1 MFRKI
6 QGIAAFLLLFSIF
19 LHMLAP
25 QAEAADPKI
34 KISIEP
40 GFDGY
45 IKRSMAMPM
54 KVQIENKGEAF
65 SGTLMFQFQP
75 TYEYGGAQALKVE
88 LPKGSSK
95 TYSISLPG
103 YTDDNYNGNV
113 LNKSIYLYEGDWQ
126 DGNEVDYSGPKIL
139 TPKYYDES
147 QDIIGVLSQKYDRLT
162 ELRVLPSTDSTMIE
176 LTKEELP
183 SRSMGLE
190 MLSYLIIDEYEIAAL
205 DAAQQEA
212 LKGWIKSGGILIAGA
227 SPNGGQQ
234 YGSIYD
240 LLPMKMDKE
249 VKLETALFAKK
260 EKDRPSFSYI
270 PGFIGD
276 VEKGAEIVT
285 KSGEFPAIV
294 KKQYGNGIIVQ
305 TGFSLGDQP
314 LASWKGYGTWLEKIL
329 NQADINSFSSTENFL
344 EQAQWELNEP
354 NSYFDDTTLSI
365 GQLLFLLCAYIVII
379 VPILYIVLKKI
390 DKREHAWWII
400 PLIAC
405 ITSVL
410 TFTVGAKDRLA
421 QPQLN
426 QLGIYHSKDGQL
438 VGLQSDVLLSNK
450 GGDYALSFP
459 KNEMTALPMTQ
470 ESLGGNIKRS
480 PILEEKAIDTELI
493 FPNVEYW
500 STRSLLGKVYKGNVG
515 QFKTDLTVENKTLT
529 GTIHNE
535 TPYDFK
541 ELLIMSGQERINLG
555 KLKKGETITVKEKLK
570 GDFLIEPYAVTS
582 GPMNNW
588 NAGQKMDLD
597 KIRRDQ
603 LLYVTETF
611 FFSGVNADTDPVIA
625 GVTSDSIVDIKVS
638 KKPKKNIDNLIF
650 QTFDPETILSGD
662 VTLSKEMFQSWVD
675 VIRGSYDEDA
685 GIGEH
690 WFEIG
695 EYEYISQVPLIMK
708 DDSFKAKQL
717 SIKFSKQKIKYELY
731 NFSTEKYEPIP
742 FEERSISFE
751 GQEEISS
758 YISKEGDIQIKII
771 KESED
776 ESSLRMPEINVKGEV
791 TK

>member
-6 QGIAAFLLLFSIF
+6 LGIAAYLLFFSIF

-34 KISIEP
+34 KISVES

-45 IKRSMAMPM
+45 IKRSMAMPL

-65 SGTLMFQFQP
+65 SGTLMFQFQSI
-75 TYEYGGAQALKVE
+75 YEYGGAQALKVE

-103 YTDDNYNGNV
+103 YTDDSYSGNV
-113 LNKSIYLYEGDWQ
+113 LNKSIYLYEGDLQ
-126 DGNEVDYSGPKIL
+126 NGKEVDYSGPKIL
-139 TPKYYDES
+139 TPKYFDES
-147 QDIIGVLSQKYDRLT
+147 HDIFGVLSEKYDRLT
-162 ELRVLPSTDSTMIE
+162 ELRVLPSTESTMIE
-176 LTKEELP
+176 LKKEELP
-183 SRSMGLE
+183 NRSIGFE
-190 MLSYLIIDEYEIAAL
+190 MLNYLIIDEYGIAAL
-205 DAAQQEA
+205 DESQQEA

-227 SPNGGQQ
+227 SPNGAQQ

-249 VKLETALFAKK
+249 VKLDTAFFAKK
-260 EKDRPSFSYI
+260 EKERPSFSYI
-270 PGFIGD
+270 PGFIGE

-285 KSGEFPAIV
+285 KSGGFPAIV

-314 LASWKGYGTWLEKIL
+314 LASWKGYGTWLEKTL
-329 NQADINSFSSTENFL
+329 NQADIISFSSTENFL

-354 NSYFDDTTLSI
+354 NSFFDDTTLSI
-365 GQLLFLLCAYIVII
+365 GQLLLLLVVYIVII

-426 QLGIYHSKDGQL
+426 QLGVYHSKGGQL
-438 VGLQSDVLLSNK
+438 VGVQSDVLLSNK

-459 KNEMTALPMTQ
+459 KNELTALPMAQ

-480 PILEEKAIDTELI
+480 PILEEKAIDTQLF

-500 STRSLLGKVYKGNVG
+500 STRSLIGKVCKGDAG

-529 GTIHNE
+529 GTIQNE

-541 ELLIMSGQERINLG
+541 ELLIMSGSERINLG

-570 GDFLIEPYAVTS
+570 GDFLFEPYAVTS
-582 GPMNNW
+582 SPMNNG
-588 NAGQKMDLD
+588 NMGQKIDLD

-603 LLYVTETF
+603 LLYVTENF
-611 FFSGVNADTDPVIA
+611 FFSEMNADTNPVIA

-650 QTFDPETILSGD
+650 QTFEPKTIVSGD
-662 VTLSKEMFQSWVD
+662 VTLSKEMFPSRVD
-675 VIRGSYDEDA
+675 VIRGSYDEE
-685 GIGEH
+685 GGFGEH
-690 WFEIG
+690 WFDIG
-695 EYEYISQVPLIMK
+695 EYEYISQVPFIMK
-708 DDSFKAKQL
+708 DPSFKAKQL
-717 SIKFSKQKIKYELY
+717 SIKFSKQEIQYELY

-742 FEERSISFE
+742 GKERTISFE

-758 YISKEGDIQIKII
+758 HISKEGEIKIKII
-771 KESED
+771 KKSED
-776 ESSLRMPEINVKGEV
+776 DSSLRMPEINVKGEV